1 MTARLLGALVLL
13 GALAACGGDDAEPE
27 EHAEAAH
34 WTYDDPDAWGEECAT
49 GDRQSPI
56 DLVRGAEEDL
66 ADIDFDYDADHVT
79 VANNGHT
86 IMASYP
92 PGRSIAVDGETYEL
106 LQFHLHAPSEHTVDG
121 VPAAAELHLVHQA
134 DDETLAVVAVLI
146 EEGAAEPDVASMME
160 QVPAVEGEEV
170 DPGAVDPLALLPDT
184 RRTWRYDGSLTTP
197 PCSEGVKWMVMAEP
211 VTWSADQ
218 ITAFTE
224 LYDGSARPVQP
235 LNDREPVL
243 DATG

>member
-1 MTARLLGALVLL
+1 
-13 GALAACGGDDAEPE
+13 
-27 EHAEAAH
+27 
-34 WTYDDPDAWGEECAT
+34 
-49 GDRQSPI
+49 
-56 DLVRGAEEDL
+56 
-66 ADIDFDYDADHVT
+66 

-184 RRTWRYDGSLTTP
+184 RSTWRYDGSLTTP

-218 ITAFTE
+218 IAAFTE